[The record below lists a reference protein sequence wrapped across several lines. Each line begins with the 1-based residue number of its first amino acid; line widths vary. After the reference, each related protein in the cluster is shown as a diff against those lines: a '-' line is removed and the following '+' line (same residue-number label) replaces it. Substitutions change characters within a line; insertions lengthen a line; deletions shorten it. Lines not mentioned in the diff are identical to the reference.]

1 MRFRQYLKDHWIL
14 FLCLFFAMLLISCL
28 LLIMRL
34 SGEGILFINLL
45 VWMFLLIA
53 ILIDFIRKK
62 KFYDNVMHHLETLD
76 KKYLLH
82 ELLEPPHFAE
92 GDILCEVLYQCN
104 KSMADEVSVYRN
116 HSKEYREY
124 IETWV
129 HEIKTPIA
137 SASLVYENNK
147 TPATQSMY
155 EEILNIENF
164 VEQSLYYARSSYVE
178 KDYAIKSCNL
188 KDMVATT
195 LKQHSK
201 QLIENK
207 TAIEMKQ
214 LDVTVFTDSKWV
226 QFILGQLILNATK
239 YQSPKRPLRLTFAA
253 EKEAQHVSLL
263 IQDNGSGIAE
273 QDIGRVF
280 EQGFTG
286 ENGRNFA
293 KSTGMGLFICKKL
306 CGKLGLSI
314 SLDSVLGQG
323 TTVTITFPVGNMHLL
338 ED

>member
-62 KFYDNVMHHLETLD
+62 KFYDNVMHNLETLD

-82 ELLEPPHFAE
+82 ELLDPPHFAE

-164 VEQSLYYARSSYVE
+164 VEQSLYYARSNYVE
-178 KDYAIKSCNL
+178 KRLCYQVMQFKRHGSNHF
-188 KDMVATT
+188 KTT
-195 LKQHSK
+195 FQ
-201 QLIENK
+201 
-207 TAIEMKQ
+207 
-214 LDVTVFTDSKWV
+214 TV
-226 QFILGQLILNATK
+226 N
-239 YQSPKRPLRLTFAA
+239 
-253 EKEAQHVSLL
+253 
-263 IQDNGSGIAE
+263 
-273 QDIGRVF
+273 
-280 EQGFTG
+280 
-286 ENGRNFA
+286 
-293 KSTGMGLFICKKL
+293 
-306 CGKLGLSI
+306 
-314 SLDSVLGQG
+314 
-323 TTVTITFPVGNMHLL
+323 
-338 ED
+338 

>member
-62 KFYDNVMHHLETLD
+62 KFYDNVMHNLETLD

-82 ELLEPPHFAE
+82 ELLDPPHLRKETSYAKYCINAINPWQMKCLFTE
-92 GDILCEVLYQCN
+92 TIP
-104 KSMADEVSVYRN
+104 
-116 HSKEYREY
+116 KEYREY

-164 VEQSLYYARSSYVE
+164 VEQSLYYARSNYVE

-214 LDVTVFTDSKWV
+214 LDVTVFT
-226 QFILGQLILNATK
+226 
-239 YQSPKRPLRLTFAA
+239 
-253 EKEAQHVSLL
+253 
-263 IQDNGSGIAE
+263 E
-273 QDIGRVF
+273 Q
-280 EQGFTG
+280 
-286 ENGRNFA
+286 
-293 KSTGMGLFICKKL
+293 
-306 CGKLGLSI
+306 
-314 SLDSVLGQG
+314 
-323 TTVTITFPVGNMHLL
+323 
-338 ED
+338 

>member
-1 MRFRQYLKDHWIL
+1 M
-14 FLCLFFAMLLISCL
+14 
-28 LLIMRL
+28 
-34 SGEGILFINLL
+34 
-45 VWMFLLIA
+45 
-53 ILIDFIRKK
+53 
-62 KFYDNVMHHLETLD
+62 
-76 KKYLLH
+76 
-82 ELLEPPHFAE
+82 
-92 GDILCEVLYQCN
+92 
-104 KSMADEVSVYRN
+104 
-116 HSKEYREY
+116 
-124 IETWV
+124 
-129 HEIKTPIA
+129 
-137 SASLVYENNK
+137 
-147 TPATQSMY
+147 
-155 EEILNIENF
+155 
-164 VEQSLYYARSSYVE
+164 EQSLYYARSNYVE

-226 QFILGQLILNATK
+226 QFILGQLVLNAIK
-239 YQSPKRPLRLTFAA
+239 YQSPKRPLRLTFTA

>member
-62 KFYDNVMHHLETLD
+62 KFYDNVMHNLETLD

-82 ELLEPPHFAE
+82 ELLDPPHFAE

-164 VEQSLYYARSSYVE
+164 VEQSLYYA
-178 KDYAIKSCNL
+178 
-188 KDMVATT
+188 
-195 LKQHSK
+195 
-201 QLIENK
+201 
-207 TAIEMKQ
+207 TAIM
-214 LDVTVFTDSKWV
+214 
-226 QFILGQLILNATK
+226 
-239 YQSPKRPLRLTFAA
+239 
-253 EKEAQHVSLL
+253 
-263 IQDNGSGIAE
+263 
-273 QDIGRVF
+273 
-280 EQGFTG
+280 
-286 ENGRNFA
+286 
-293 KSTGMGLFICKKL
+293 
-306 CGKLGLSI
+306 
-314 SLDSVLGQG
+314 
-323 TTVTITFPVGNMHLL
+323 
-338 ED
+338 

>member
-62 KFYDNVMHHLETLD
+62 KFYDNVMHNLETLD

-82 ELLEPPHFAE
+82 ELLDPPHFAE

-155 EEILNIENF
+155 EEILNIVIPKKTIIILNKLDLVPKIDEKTEIIKNFEN
-164 VEQSLYYARSSYVE
+164 VIKISALKKEGIEDLYNKITELFNLDVINIDNEIVITNERHKKII
-178 KDYAIKSCNL
+178 KDAIINLNKSKEALKNNMPIDIIAIGL
-188 KDMVATT
+188 KDVLT
-195 LKQHSK
+195 
-201 QLIENK
+201 N
-207 TAIEMKQ
+207 
-214 LDVTVFTDSKWV
+214 
-226 QFILGQLILNATK
+226 LGEI
-239 YQSPKRPLRLTFAA
+239 
-253 EKEAQHVSLL
+253 
-263 IQDNGSGIAE
+263 
-273 QDIGRVF
+273 
-280 EQGFTG
+280 TG
-286 ENGRNFA
+286 EEASEEIINEIFSRFC
-293 KSTGMGLFICKKL
+293 L
-306 CGKLGLSI
+306 GK
-314 SLDSVLGQG
+314 
-323 TTVTITFPVGNMHLL
+323 
-338 ED
+338 

>member
-1 MRFRQYLKDHWIL
+1 MKASDF
-14 FLCLFFAMLLISCL
+14 
-28 LLIMRL
+28 
-34 SGEGILFINLL
+34 
-45 VWMFLLIA
+45 LIA
-53 ILIDFIRKK
+53 EEINKIIKALSRDMHE
-62 KFYDNVMHHLETLD
+62 NVKH
-76 KKYLLH
+76 
-82 ELLEPPHFAE
+82 
-92 GDILCEVLYQCN
+92 
-104 KSMADEVSVYRN
+104 YREIQE
-116 HSKEYREY
+116 EYREY

-164 VEQSLYYARSSYVE
+164 VEQSLYYARCNYVE

-226 QFILGQLILNATK
+226 QFILGQLI
-239 YQSPKRPLRLTFAA
+239 
-253 EKEAQHVSLL
+253 
-263 IQDNGSGIAE
+263 
-273 QDIGRVF
+273 
-280 EQGFTG
+280 
-286 ENGRNFA
+286 
-293 KSTGMGLFICKKL
+293 
-306 CGKLGLSI
+306 
-314 SLDSVLGQG
+314 
-323 TTVTITFPVGNMHLL
+323 
-338 ED
+338 

>member
-1 MRFRQYLKDHWIL
+1 
-14 FLCLFFAMLLISCL
+14 
-28 LLIMRL
+28 MRL

-62 KFYDNVMHHLETLD
+62 KFYDNVMHNLETLD

-82 ELLEPPHFAE
+82 ELLDPPHFAE

-164 VEQSLYYARSSYVE
+164 VEQSLYYARSNYVE

-188 KDMVATT
+188 KAVSYT
-195 LKQHSK
+195 H
-201 QLIENK
+201 
-207 TAIEMKQ
+207 
-214 LDVTVFTDSKWV
+214 LDVYKRQGIVRIINYSNIIYMINRLSHFRRLIFT
-226 QFILGQLILNATK
+226 
-239 YQSPKRPLRLTFAA
+239 
-253 EKEAQHVSLL
+253 
-263 IQDNGSGIAE
+263 
-273 QDIGRVF
+273 
-280 EQGFTG
+280 
-286 ENGRNFA
+286 
-293 KSTGMGLFICKKL
+293 
-306 CGKLGLSI
+306 
-314 SLDSVLGQG
+314 
-323 TTVTITFPVGNMHLL
+323 
-338 ED
+338 

>member
-1 MRFRQYLKDHWIL
+1 
-14 FLCLFFAMLLISCL
+14 
-28 LLIMRL
+28 
-34 SGEGILFINLL
+34 
-45 VWMFLLIA
+45 MFLLIA

-62 KFYDNVMHHLETLD
+62 KFYDNVMHNLETLD

-82 ELLEPPHFAE
+82 ELLDPPHFAE

-164 VEQSLYYARSSYVE
+164 VEQSLYYARSNYVE

-226 QFILGQLILNATK
+226 QFILGQLVLNAIK
-239 YQSPKRPLRLTFAA
+239 YQSKRPLRLTFTA

-286 ENGRNFA
+286 ENGGNFA